1 LQKHTR
7 ETDIIARYGGEEF
20 AVVLNNTALEN
31 AHKYIQKISDVIQ
44 DYVFDYLG
52 TQIKLTFSAGVIFY
66 EVNKYNTSADFL
78 GKIDEALYQSKRTG
92 RNKITVVR

>member
-1 LQKHTR
+1 
-7 ETDIIARYGGEEF
+7 
-20 AVVLNNTALEN
+20 
-31 AHKYIQKISDVIQ
+31 VIQ

-52 TQIKLTFSAGVIFY
+52 TQIKLTFSAGVSLY